1 MTDSRNL
8 LTRRQSLGVGLAGIT
23 GAAFIAGTA
32 RNAGTESAPA
42 APAAAAAGQTP
53 SCVLVPEVT
62 EGPFFVDSRLDRTD
76 IRRNSSGGSARAGV
90 PLRLTVNVVAV
101 DSAGA
106 CNPYEGAAVDVWH
119 ADAEGEYSG
128 GDTDFLRGYQTTD
141 ANGAAKF
148 LTIFPGWYRGR
159 AVHIHVKVRTF
170 EGSAQTFEYTS
181 QLFFSETTIAQV
193 FGVAPYAANGEPDTS
208 NASDSIYSETGGTS
222 LVNMSGNAS
231 SGYSGTVTL
240 GISGLPEEEND
251 DDDDRARGRV
261 LAVGWT
267 RDGRGRRV
275 LRARLDLDEPM
286 RSVSARIVRED
297 RLVASRKVRG
307 LRKGRRTVTVP
318 VPNGV
323 DPGLAGLR
331 LVFRDRG
338 AHSKAVRRRVRIP
351 AAG

>member
-1 MTDSRNL
+1 MTDPRHL
-8 LTRRQSLGVGLAGIT
+8 LTRRQSLGVGLAGLT
-23 GAAFIAGTA
+23 GAAFLVGTA
-32 RNAGTESAPA
+32 RNPGTDSAPA
-42 APAAAAAGQTP
+42 APAATAAAQTP

-101 DSAGA
+101 DSAGT
-106 CNPYEGAAVDVWH
+106 CNPYEGAGVDIWH

-141 ANGAAKF
+141 GNGAAKF

-193 FGVAPYAANGEPDTS
+193 FDVAPYAANGEADTS
-208 NASDSIYSETGGTS
+208 NASDSIYGETGGTS
-222 LVNMSGNAS
+222 LVSMSGNAS

-240 GISGLPEEEND
+240 GISGLPEEED
-251 DDDDRARGRV
+251 DADRARARV

-297 RLVASRKVRG
+297 RVVATRKVRG

-323 DPGLAGLR
+323 DPGVAGLR

-351 AAG
+351 SAG